1 MRMLVVGAGSTGGFF
16 GGRLAQA
23 GRDVT
28 FLVRPR
34 RAAQLRERGLE
45 IESPHGNAILHP
57 AILTAEDLRDSFD
70 AVLLTV
76 KSYALEGAMRD
87 FAPAVG
93 SDTLIVPVLN
103 GMRHMDALSAHFGAR
118 AVGGCTAR
126 VATTLDASGR
136 IIQLAPFQDL
146 AYGEMDGTRSARIEA
161 LDEFMR
167 NAGFDAR
174 LSQHIAREMWEKWA
188 ILATLGGVTCLMR
201 GNLGEIDAA
210 PGGRE
215 FLLRFFEEVTT
226 VIGAVGARPDE
237 GFLASTRALLA
248 AAKGSPLTS
257 SMYRDLIQGQ
267 PVEADQIVGDLLARG
282 RQANLS
288 MPLLSAAYTNLAVYQ
303 ARIAQPGRS

>member
-1 MRMLVVGAGSTGGFF
+1 MLVVGAGSTGGLF

-57 AILTAEDLRDSFD
+57 AIVTAEELRNTFD

-76 KSYALEGAMRD
+76 KSFALEAAMRD

-93 SDTLIVPVLN
+93 PDTVILPVLN
-103 GMRHMDALSAHFGAR
+103 GMRHMDALSARFGVR
-118 AVGGCTAR
+118 AVAGCAAR
-126 VATTLDASGR
+126 VATMLDASGR
-136 IIQLAPFQDL
+136 IVQLAPFQDIV
-146 AYGEMDGTRSARIEA
+146 YGEMDGTRSARIEA
-161 LDEFMR
+161 LDGFMR
-167 NAGFDAR
+167 DAGFDTR

-188 ILATLGGVTCLMR
+188 MLATLGGVTCLMR

-226 VIGAVGARPDE
+226 VIGAVGTRLGE
-237 GFLASTRALLA
+237 GFLASTRALLG

-257 SMYRDLIQGQ
+257 SMYRDLVQGQ
-267 PVEADQIVGDLLARG
+267 PVEADQILGDLLARG
-282 RQANLS
+282 RRANLS
-288 MPLLSAAYTNLAVYQ
+288 MPLLGTAYTSLAVYQ
-303 ARIAQPGRS
+303 ARIAAPGRG